1 MSLPSVSLRV
11 KKQEKYLAKSL
22 ANNTHFDVDEI
33 EGLFNMYRQEFH
45 KYFEIAILEC
55 CALWTS
61 HSHIVNVNVA
71 GCMLQ
76 TTRCA
81 DLISDVSSWNVLG

>member
-55 CALWTS
+55 CATLILSTS
-61 HSHIVNVNVA
+61 MWQDA
-71 GCMLQ
+71 CCKRQ
-76 TTRCA
+76 
-81 DLISDVSSWNVLG
+81 DVQI

>member
-1 MSLPSVSLRV
+1 MSLPSVTLRV

-33 EGLFNMYRQEFH
+33 EGLFNMYRQEIQQ
-45 KYFEIAILEC
+45 YFEVVLDLC
-55 CALWTS
+55 FLWTTL
-61 HSHIVNVNVA
+61 SHIVDINNVV

-81 DLISDVSSWNVLG
+81 DLTSDVSSWNVLE